1 MAFQFSLATVLRVR
15 ESVEKRE
22 ERALQKIQFE
32 IVRVLG
38 VLEELSAAIAHAHEA
53 REQALQRSI
62 PAGHLHSFQW
72 EAQAALEKQKALH
85 HQLRNLEQER
95 DQQINVYRA
104 ALRDREMLTDMLD
117 KQRDAYD
124 QEQARAQQKNIDDIF
139 TARRHRS

>member
-22 ERALQKIQFE
+22 ERALQTIQFE
-32 IVRVLG
+32 MARVMRE
-38 VLEELSAAIAHAHEA
+38 LEELSAAMEHAHQA
-53 REQALQRSI
+53 QEQALLQSL

-95 DQQINVYRA
+95 DKQIDVYRA
-104 ALRDREMLTDMLD
+104 ALRDREMLTDMLE
-117 KQRDAYD
+117 KQRAAYD
-124 QEQARAQQKNIDDIF
+124 QEQLRTQQKTIDDIF
-139 TARRHRS
+139 TARRHRR